1 VTYLQ
6 AVVIALIQGVTELF
20 PVSSLGHSV
29 LVPAWIGGSWQ
40 TLVTQSSEQSS
51 DSSFYLAY
59 IVALH
64 CATALALMWF
74 FRADWVRLIRGFF
87 RSLPASVRLTLQDRR
102 LRLAV
107 ADKDERLAW
116 MIIFATIP
124 VGLTGVVLEH
134 TFRVVFAKPTAAAVL
149 LFING
154 LILLG
159 AEALRRSAIR
169 RKRAGAAAT
178 TPGRPAQAFASAS
191 AARAT
196 ADGAPWEAA
205 ASGYPGYGRSAGPGY
220 GRPADPGYGGPA
232 DPRYGRSADPGYGRS
247 ADPGYGRSAD
257 PGYGRSADPGYGRSA
272 DPGYGRPA
280 DPRYGPPEDPGY
292 GRPEDPGYGRP
303 ADPRYGRPADPRYGG
318 PADPGYGRSADP
330 RYRRSADPRYG
341 RPADPGYGRSA
352 DPRYDRPAD
361 PGYGRPADPR
371 YSLRANPGYEGQ
383 PDRADTGR
391 LASHRKSSGG
401 RATDDVDAAERS
413 DARLA
418 RLSYKDGILIGATQ
432 ILALLAG
439 ISRSGITMAGGLWR
453 GLDHED
459 AARFAFLLATPVILA
474 AGVLKVPSLLGPAGA
489 HIHGQ
494 VVLGVIVCGISA
506 YLSVRFLV
514 RWFQTRTLTP
524 FAIYCLVFGALSVLR
539 FL

>member
-1 VTYLQ
+1 MTYLQ

-40 TLVTQSSEQSS
+40 TLVTQSSQQDSE
-51 DSSFYLAY
+51 SSFYLAY

-74 FRADWVRLIRGFF
+74 FRADWVRIIRGFF
-87 RSLPASVRLTLQDRR
+87 RSLPASVRASLRHRR

-107 ADKDERLAW
+107 ADKDQRLAW

-124 VGLTGVVLEH
+124 VGLTGVALEH
-134 TFRVVFAKPTAAAVL
+134 TFRVVFAKPAAAAVL

-159 AEALRRSAIR
+159 AEALRRSAVR
-169 RKRAGAAAT
+169 RKRAGAAAAA
-178 TPGRPAQAFASAS
+178 GRPAQASAP
-191 AARAT
+191 ARAPVATT
-196 ADGAPWEAA
+196 AGPPWETA
-205 ASGYPGYGRSAGPGY
+205 ASGHPGIPGYGHPASPG
-220 GRPADPGYGGPA
+220 
-232 DPRYGRSADPGYGRS
+232 
-247 ADPGYGRSAD
+247 
-257 PGYGRSADPGYGRSA
+257 
-272 DPGYGRPA
+272 
-280 DPRYGPPEDPGY
+280 
-292 GRPEDPGYGRP
+292 
-303 ADPRYGRPADPRYGG
+303 
-318 PADPGYGRSADP
+318 
-330 RYRRSADPRYG
+330 
-341 RPADPGYGRSA
+341 
-352 DPRYDRPAD
+352 DRGD
-361 PGYGRPADPR
+361 
-371 YSLRANPGYEGQ
+371 YEVTRMGQ
-383 PDRADTGR
+383 R
-391 LASHRKSSGG
+391 ASHRKPSGG
-401 RATDDVDAAERS
+401 RAAADLDAAEQS
-413 DARLA
+413 DTRIAG
-418 RLSYKDGILIGATQ
+418 LSYAAGTLIGATQ

-439 ISRSGITMAGGLWR
+439 ISRSGVTMAGGLWR

-474 AGVLKVPSLLGPAGA
+474 AGVLKVPSLFGSAGA

-494 VVLGVIVCGISA
+494 LVVGVIVCGIAA

-524 FAIYCLVFGALSVLR
+524 FAIYCLVFGALSIIR

>member
-102 LRLAV
+102 PRLDV

-169 RKRAGAAAT
+169 RKRAGTASTA
-178 TPGRPAQAFASAS
+178 GRPAQAFASAG
-191 AARAT
+191 AARPT

-220 GRPADPGYGGPA
+220 GRSA
-232 DPRYGRSADPGYGRS
+232 DPRYGRSA
-247 ADPGYGRSAD
+247 
-257 PGYGRSADPGYGRSA
+257 
-272 DPGYGRPA
+272 
-280 DPRYGPPEDPGY
+280 
-292 GRPEDPGYGRP
+292 DPGYGRP
-303 ADPRYGRPADPRYGG
+303 ADPRYGRPADPRYGRS
-318 PADPGYGRSADP
+318 ADPGYGRSADP
-330 RYRRSADPRYG
+330 RYGDPRYGGPADPRYGGPADPRYGGPADPRYGGPADPRYGRSADPGYG
-341 RPADPGYGRSA
+341 RPADPGH
-352 DPRYDRPAD
+352 DRPAD
-361 PGYGRPADPR
+361 PGYGRPADPG
-371 YSLRANPGYEGQ
+371 YSLRVDLGHGGQ
-383 PDRADTGR
+383 PDPAGTGR

-401 RATDDVDAAERS
+401 RAADDVDAAERS

-439 ISRSGITMAGGLWR
+439 ISRSGVTMAGGLWR